1 MRRQDWAFFLAVW
14 AVISAL
20 GGLLV
25 GHPFRAFVWAGIALL
40 AGWMAQRWAR
50 LHPGPMPAIL
60 RWLLYLPRGAHSPA
74 NLLLLLLPKKGE
86 RIIEVGPGIGIHA
99 LRLAEA
105 VGPEGVVEAIDVQQT
120 MLDSLERRA
129 DLAGIR
135 NIVTICGDATKL
147 PHPAAS
153 FDAACLM
160 TVLGEIP
167 DSEAALREL
176 HRVLRPG
183 GRLVIGEFLID
194 PDYIS
199 FERLQPMVSG
209 AGFRFE
215 RRAGPWFEYLALF
228 RAEGGAVAS
237 EAERRG

>member
-1 MRRQDWAFFLAVW
+1 MRRQDWAFFLGVW
-14 AVISAL
+14 AAVSAF
-20 GGLLV
+20 GDLLV
-25 GHPFRAFVWAGIALL
+25 GHLFRAVVWASIAVF

-60 RWLLYLPRGAHSPA
+60 RWVLYLPRGAHSPA
-74 NLLLLLLPKKGE
+74 NLMLLLQPKKGE
-86 RIIEVGPGIGIHA
+86 RIIEVGPGIGVHA
-99 LRLAEA
+99 LRVAEA
-105 VGPEGVVEAIDVQQT
+105 VGPEGVVEAIDVQQK

-129 DLAGIR
+129 DLAGVR

-147 PHPAAS
+147 PHAEAS

-167 DSEAALREL
+167 DPDAALREL

-194 PDYIS
+194 PDFIS
-199 FERLQPMVSG
+199 FKRLQPLVSE

-228 RAEGGAVAS
+228 RADGRGS
-237 EAERRG
+237 EAERQR